1 MRFLNFRILSHKTSQ
16 IKLIPHKK
24 KHKQTPAM
32 IDINKLFGDGKEGAI
47 AFYNEEHTLTP
58 DERMKLH
65 SFYEGTYKTTTVAK
79 SFMGI
84 SAGLTMVWLARRKRK
99 INPLMAMI
107 GGIGLSAFVF
117 SFMTPTIYAN
127 KLRELEEKVGKDS
140 KIYKVVK
147 VTPEPAEYA
156 YYWSEYFEKSI
167 VDKSIRL
174 KNPSIHTNEEN
185 VQFTENTTPFTKF
198 GANDQLVPAVSPSES
213 SAWDKV
219 REKK

>member
-1 MRFLNFRILSHKTSQ
+1 
-16 IKLIPHKK
+16 
-24 KHKQTPAM
+24 M
-32 IDINKLFGDGKEGAI
+32 IDVNKLFGKDKKDAI

-65 SFYEGTYKTTTVAK
+65 SFFEGTYKTTTVAK

-99 INPLMAMI
+99 ISPLIAMI

-117 SFMTPTIYAN
+117 SFMTPAIYVN
-127 KLRELEEKVGKDS
+127 KLQELEKRVGKDS
-140 KIYKVVK
+140 KVYKVVT
-147 VTPEPAEYA
+147 VTPEPAEYS

-167 VDKSIRL
+167 ADKTVRL
-174 KNPSIHTNEEN
+174 NDPSLPPSEGD
-185 VQFTENTTPFTKF
+185 VQFADKETYFGGNETT
-198 GANDQLVPAVSPSES
+198 DQLVTPVDASES